1 MTIDEIIKKEE
12 QKIKTLLFSTREH
25 AFALLTAE
33 EKSAVA
39 DSVHEIL
46 QQNYLTLVNA
56 IGHMAKLTKADTRAC
71 GDIVAL
77 TSVVFSAVSE
87 RTHPSEAPPAVP
99 KLVADSH
106 NIMAQQYRLMADTLH
121 VLARQFRAY
130 EAHHAH
136 KGDHDKAESNASF
149 AKLAETVIEMVAGP
163 VSVTITT
170 DDIAKALQKNER
182 SQPLDVKWESVPDKF
197 NWAAK
202 DQDGR
207 LFLYATK
214 PKVYDNR
221 WRTNDGSSS
230 EPLDRDLLNSE
241 PTVYWEN
248 SRTQR
253 GQCTQRGQQ

>member
-56 IGHMAKLTKADTRAC
+56 IGHMAKLTKVDTRAC

-87 RTHPSEAPPAVP
+87 RTHPSEAPRQVP
-99 KLVADSH
+99 SYTNKLTD
-106 NIMAQQYRLMADTLH
+106 
-121 VLARQFRAY
+121 

-136 KGDHDKAESNASF
+136 KGDIEKAESNASF
-149 AKLAETVIEMVAGP
+149 AKLAETVIEMATGP
-163 VSVTITT
+163 KSVTITT

-182 SQPLDVKWESVPDKF
+182 SQPLDVKWERVPDKF

-202 DQDGR
+202 DRNGR
-207 LFLYATK
+207 IFLYTTK
-214 PKVYDNR
+214 PKVYDNQ
-221 WRTNDGSSS
+221 WRTNDGSC
-230 EPLDRDLLNSE
+230 ERLDREWLNSE
-241 PTVYWEN
+241 TNVYWEN

-253 GQCTQRGQQ
+253 DSRTQRGQHY